1 MGTIAT
7 AASASGTIST
17 SSTESL
23 ASAASGSSISTAT
36 TATETATS
44 ATLRGFDEALVNLK
58 DLLLLTLT
66 LTLGLSAGPS
76 NEVFFLILDNRLGVC
91 PLLVLLAALVWL
103 AGLGDTGTK
112 LELLLSELSKVISV
126 GDAVILWLGRLAI
139 GGFTS
144 QSFLLFG
151 LGNSLASLLV
161 GQFSVT
167 FGRAPAVAS
176 LLLGVTVLVRKEFFL
191 ILTWIVVLP
200 ANSTAMSV
208 ELATSSTALIGSA
221 GSSLLRTVISWLSSV
236 VCAASVAVT
245 ES

>member
-1 MGTIAT
+1 VRTIAT
-7 AASASGTIST
+7 AASASGTISA
-17 SSTESL
+17 SSTEAAL
-23 ASAASGSSISTAT
+23 GSAASGSSISTAT

-44 ATLRGFDEALVNLK
+44 ATLRGFDEALVNLE

-66 LTLGLSAGPS
+66 FTLGLSAGPS
-76 NEVFFLILDNRLGVC
+76 NEVFFLVLDNRLGIC
-91 PLLVLLAALVWL
+91 PLLVLLAALIWL

-139 GGFTS
+139 GAFS

-151 LGNSLASLLV
+151 LGDGLASLLV

-167 FGRAPAVAS
+167 FGRAPGVAS
-176 LLLGVTVLVRKEFFL
+176 LLLGITVLVRKKFFL
-191 ILTWIVVLP
+191 ILTWIVVSP

-208 ELATSSTALIGSA
+208 KLTTSSTALIGSA
-221 GSSLLRTVISWLSSV
+221 GSSLLRTIISWLSSV